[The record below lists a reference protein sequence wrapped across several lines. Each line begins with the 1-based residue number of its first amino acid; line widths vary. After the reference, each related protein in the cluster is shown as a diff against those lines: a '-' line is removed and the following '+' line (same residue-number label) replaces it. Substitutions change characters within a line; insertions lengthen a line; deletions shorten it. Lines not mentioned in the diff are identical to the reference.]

1 MNIPHSHPYW
11 IFNEVAK
18 SNVNISNFCMSRYIY
33 TPNTINDDRI
43 ALAIPRS
50 QMLNEN
56 FIENILSNL
65 LPEENVAIHSNIY
78 MNNGETVHLPMV
90 DMHTGSKAHLEKINS
105 VLPHV
110 LRNEIKWYSS
120 GRSFHG
126 YGKTLINHDEWVK
139 LMGRL
144 LLCNQKSMTPTV
156 DPRWIGHR
164 LIAGYA
170 SLRWTKNGEHYLAMP
185 AQLQLPH

>member
-1 MNIPHSHPYW
+1 M
-11 IFNEVAK
+11 FC
-18 SNVNISNFCMSRYIY
+18 ISKYIY
-33 TPNTINDDRI
+33 IPNTINDNRI
-43 ALAIPRS
+43 SLKIPKE
-50 QMLNEN
+50 QMLNEE
-56 FIENILSNL
+56 FINITLNNL
-65 LPEENVAIHSNIY
+65 LPEENIAIHSNIY
-78 MNNGETVHLPMV
+78 MNDGTMLHLPMI
-90 DMHTGSKAHLEKINS
+90 DMHTGSKAHLEKVNS
-105 VLPHV
+105 VLPHI

-126 YGKTLINHDEWVK
+126 YGETLISHEEWVK

-144 LLCNQKSMTPTV
+144 LLCNQTNMAPTV

-185 AQLQLPH
+185 SQLQLPH